1 MLWYT
6 IATMMY
12 CIINPAPTPDMG
24 WAPILMIMGLMG
36 LAILA
41 PLSILIEAC
50 VFHWQMPGTRSFW
63 KSLRNSLLVN
73 LASGT
78 LGFVWVFG
86 QLPRLE
92 ELSERTGG
100 DYYQA
105 SDIAQQAFWASVA
118 VYWILSVIVE
128 GVILMALDQKQHTRR
143 RVWQVSLAANVLSY
157 VALFGALL
165 MQFN

>member
-1 MLWYT
+1 
-6 IATMMY
+6 MMY
-12 CIINPAPTPDMG
+12 CVINPAPTPDMG
-24 WAPILMIMGLMG
+24 WGPIMMIMGVMG

-73 LASGT
+73 LTSGV

-92 ELSERTGG
+92 QLSDRTGG
-100 DYYQA
+100 DYYQV
-105 SDIAQQAFWASVA
+105 SDIAGRAFWVSV
-118 VYWILSVIVE
+118 VLYWILSVIVE
-128 GVILMALDQKQHTRR
+128 GFTLAALDQKQHTRR
-143 RVWQVSLAANVLSY
+143 RVWQVSLVANVLSY

-165 MQFN
+165 VWFR